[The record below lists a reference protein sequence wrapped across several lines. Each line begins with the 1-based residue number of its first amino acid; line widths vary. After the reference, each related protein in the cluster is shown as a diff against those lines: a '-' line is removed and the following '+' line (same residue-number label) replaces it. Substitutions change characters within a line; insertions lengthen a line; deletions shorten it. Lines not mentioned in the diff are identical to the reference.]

1 MARIHGTLVKWNE
14 ARGFGFLLPAQGS
27 AEVFVHVS
35 AFPRTGP
42 PPRVGEVV
50 SFEIEPGPDGRQRAV
65 RLWRAGVTPVPIAPR
80 VDGPV
85 APRMLPGGRRPTA
98 SRVLSRIAFAAGV
111 GALALL
117 AANLLR
123 DADSVDWA
131 LRPRSDTQR
140 ALKARAAPAAAIAAD
155 STFVCDGR
163 TRCGQMHS
171 CAEATY
177 FLRHCPNVQMDGDHD
192 GIPCEQQWC
201 TQ

>member
-1 MARIHGTLVKWNE
+1 MARIHATLVKWNE

-98 SRVLSRIAFAAGV
+98 SRVLSRIAFATGV

-123 DADSVDWA
+123 AELVGNIVTYRHS
-131 LRPRSDTQR
+131 
-140 ALKARAAPAAAIAAD
+140 ARVESA
-155 STFVCDGR
+155 GR
-163 TRCGQMHS
+163 TGSRDRRRFNIRLRWSHALWS
-171 CAEATY
+171 DA
-177 FLRHCPNVQMDGDHD
+177 FLRGGNLFPQALSERADGW
-192 GIPCEQQWC
+192 GP
-201 TQ
+201 